1 MLQKSVRAPVVTVAK
16 SARAPVTVAAVGAKG
31 ISPGLAPFK
40 IKKLFFYFNHKNY
53 KTKIASF

>member
-40 IKKLFFYFNHKNY
+40 KLFFYFNHKNY